1 MVALLWAQRFP
12 ALLFFVLFYMT
23 AVSQGSYLQHD
34 LRQVQQ
40 VYDIVVYGSTP
51 AAIAAAIQTSRMNK
65 TVALVT
71 AQSRLGGVMT
81 SGLGW
86 TDSKDGRAISG
97 ISREFF
103 KRVYTYY
110 LNDKFWPVENRKNYR
125 TKVKAQPGQAI
136 DVNGKVQWTF
146 EPKVAKLIIEDWV
159 REEKITVFLNQPI
172 LRSKTGVTKSGK
184 RITSL
189 KTESGTVF
197 RGKMFIDASY
207 EGDLMDVA
215 GIPYHLGRE
224 SASEYNEAYAGY
236 VVNTKNRLN
245 ADPYVL
251 KGIPASGTVSGI
263 QEVVT
268 DPLAVQG
275 TADPVRLQAYNYRMT
290 LTKNTNNQ
298 VPFSKPA
305 GYQESDYELLLR
317 YIENGYTGALFTTQ
331 LMPNG
336 KTDTNAN
343 GQVST
348 DLLGGNFN
356 NKSNYMDWSN
366 QQRQAC
372 ADQHKYW
379 TQGFFWTLANNPR
392 LSLDLRT
399 RVGAWGYAAD
409 EYLDNDNFPFEM
421 YIREG
426 RRLDGLYTM
435 KRSDVEAPTAFVND
449 SIIAYGSYRLDV
461 HAVQRVLVGNNIY
474 SEGQVGGSNVPPFPI
489 PVSAVVPRTGGVAN
503 FASPVTMSSTHI
515 AFAAIRMEPTYM
527 MMGQGAAIAAALA
540 IDANVDIQNVDRKKL
555 SDRIKKEWARKYV
568 APVIV

>member
-1 MVALLWAQRFP
+1 M
-12 ALLFFVLFYMT
+12 
-23 AVSQGSYLQHD
+23 
-34 LRQVQQ
+34 
-40 VYDIVVYGSTP
+40 YGSTP

-146 EPKVAKLIIEDWV
+146 EPKVATLIFEDWV
-159 REEKITVFLNQPI
+159 REEKIAVFLNQPI
-172 LRSKTGVTKSGK
+172 MRSKSGVTKSGK
-184 RITSL
+184 KITSL
-189 KTESGTVF
+189 KTEGGSVF

-224 SASEYNEAYAGY
+224 SRSEYNEAYAGY
-236 VVNTKNRLN
+236 VINTKNRLN
-245 ADPYVL
+245 ADPYVV
-251 KGIPASGTVSGI
+251 KGISTSGLISGI
-263 QEVVT
+263 QDDVEN
-268 DPLAVQG
+268 PLSVEGA
-275 TADPVRLQAYNYRMT
+275 ADPVRLQSYNYRMT
-290 LTKNTNNQ
+290 LTQNKNNQ
-298 VPFSKPA
+298 VPFSKPL
-305 GYQESDYELLLR
+305 GYNESDFELLLR
-317 YIENGYTGALFTTQ
+317 YIENGYKGSLFTTQ

-356 NKSNYMDWSN
+356 NHSNYMDWSN
-366 QQRQAC
+366 QERKAC
-372 ADQHKYW
+372 ADAHKYW

-392 LSLDLRT
+392 LSLDLRN
-399 RVGAWGYAAD
+399 RIGAWGYAAD

-435 KRSDVEAPTAFVND
+435 KRSDVEQPTPFTAD

-461 HAVQRVLVGNNIY
+461 HAVQRVLVNNTIY

-489 PVSAVVPRTGGVAN
+489 PVSAVVPKAGGVAN

-527 MMGQGAAIAAALA
+527 MMGQGAAIAAVLA
-540 IDANVDIQNVDRKKL
+540 IDANVDIQVVDRKRL
-555 SDRIKKEWARKYV
+555 SDRIKKEWQRKYV
-568 APVIV
+568 APRVV